1 MIGWPSDRLSSADA
15 AWLHMDRPTNLMVIN
30 SVLRFEGRLEPEQLL
45 EVVRERLVEPYPRF
59 SQRVRDGRM
68 PLPGPRWEVDPD
80 FDLARHV
87 HVRSL
92 LSGPGERRLRELL
105 GSLASIPL
113 DRDRPLWEMHL
124 VDGPGRDST
133 VIVRMHHCIADGVT
147 LAGVMLSLTDPAGRA
162 GAPSRASRRH
172 VPSPDASRTW
182 SLPGVPLAALDTA
195 TRTAAAVT
203 RTVVTQAG
211 ETLAHPMRLLGVASD
226 LAADG
231 RALSKL
237 ALIPPDARNP
247 LRGDM
252 GVERSVAWSRTFP
265 LAEVKAV
272 ARAQRA
278 TVNDVLLAAVT
289 GALRGYMTSRGQ
301 TPRAIRAIVPFNLRP
316 PEQPAAGE
324 QPAPRELGNRFGL
337 VFLTLPVD
345 RASRSERLTE
355 LKRRMDA
362 IKRSAE
368 GPVSYALL
376 EAAGLT
382 PPAVENGVID
392 LFSAKASAVMTN
404 VPGPRET
411 VYLAGVPLRSVLVWA
426 PTSGSVG
433 TSVSIF
439 SYRGTVT
446 IGLLVHADL
455 VPDPQS
461 IVARLHREIAAMA
474 KLAPVAGA

>member
-30 SVLRFEGRLEPEQLL
+30 SVLRFEGRLEPELLL
-45 EVVRERLVEPYPRF
+45 EVIRERLVEPYPRF
-59 SQRVRDGRM
+59 SQRIHDGRM
-68 PLPGPRWEVDPD
+68 PLPGPRWEADPD

-92 LSGPGERRLRELL
+92 PSGPGERRLRELL

-124 VDGPGRDST
+124 VDGPGRDSS

-147 LAGVMLSLTDPAGRA
+147 LAGVMLSLTDPAGGT
-162 GAPSRASRRH
+162 GARSRARRRPL
-172 VPSPDASRTW
+172 PSPDASRTW
-182 SLPGVPLAALDTA
+182 SLPGAPLAAVNVA
-195 TRTAAAVT
+195 ARTAGALM

-211 ETLAHPMRLLGVASD
+211 ETLTHPERLLGLASA

-237 ALIPPDARNP
+237 ALIPPDAGNP
-247 LRGDM
+247 LRGDL
-252 GVERSVAWSRTFP
+252 GVERSVAWSRTLP
-265 LAEVKAV
+265 LEEVKAV
-272 ARAQRA
+272 ARTQRA

-289 GALRGYMTSRGQ
+289 GALRSYMTSRGQ

-316 PEQPAAGE
+316 PE

-411 VYLAGVPLRSVLVWA
+411 VYLVGVPLRSVLVWA

-474 KLAPVAGA
+474 RLAPVAGA